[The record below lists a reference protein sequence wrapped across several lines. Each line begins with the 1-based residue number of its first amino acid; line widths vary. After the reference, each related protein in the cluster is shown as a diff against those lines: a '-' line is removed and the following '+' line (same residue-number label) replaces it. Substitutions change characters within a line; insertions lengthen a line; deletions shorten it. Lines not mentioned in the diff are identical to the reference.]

1 MNPYLRPRPHTT
13 TVSPPQHRNGVV
25 RRNQCHDMND
35 ASQSTVPNVIRHHP
49 DRRLS
54 RSSSSSRSSSRSS
67 SDGVV
72 QGPMMP
78 TPLPP
83 YQTAWQL
90 LSHSTQPQSVEH
102 EKNNDRVS
110 FLLPPPPPPININTN
125 DPNHHHPNPFWYP
138 SMIPMG
144 MHEISGAGGSGKT
157 QLACSIVVQAA
168 MTPAYRIPTTTTTT
182 AAANTPDDVLTSTM
196 ETTDYMHSTIHTTT
210 TTNDDDDDDDM
221 IRAIYISMTPSNTHK
236 VVQRITQMIQA
247 RCQEQPYN
255 DNTDH
260 NEIKSQQER
269 IQSILR
275 RIQIITCR
283 TLDDFMEICSEPQ
296 GLLTQTIRMS
306 ASSTTSSSFVR
317 IMVVDSIADLFRYN
331 DHEHHRNSK
340 SKAVTSKFTME
351 RSLHFFTLTQ
361 RLQQL
366 MTQQHSSLPLSILIL
381 NQVTSNMSEHE
392 MDHHHVHDETPAL
405 GLSWS
410 NCVHSRFQLQ
420 KRYHYV
426 HHIPM
431 NDIRTDST
439 SSRTTTNGTI
449 LPTAPINHNSNDGT
463 TMVSSPPPSPQRVL
477 QRTLTVTHST
487 RYPITRT
494 NFIITRSGCQAS
506 VH

>member
-1 MNPYLRPRPHTT
+1 MNPYLRPRPNTT
-13 TVSPPQHRNGVV
+13 TASPPPHRNGVV
-25 RRNQCHDMND
+25 RRNQYPNMND
-35 ASQSTVPNVIRHHP
+35 ASQSTVPNSIRHP
-49 DRRLS
+49 PERRPS
-54 RSSSSSRSSSRSS
+54 RSSSG
-67 SDGVV
+67 DGVV

-78 TPLPP
+78 TPPLP

-90 LSHSTQPQSVEH
+90 LSHSTQPPND

-110 FLLPPPPPPININTN
+110 FLLPPPPPININTN
-125 DPNHHHPNPFWYP
+125 ANDPNHHNPNHHHPPNPFWYP

-168 MTPAYRIPTTTTTT
+168 MTPACRIPTPTTTTT
-182 AAANTPDDVLTSTM
+182 AANTPDDVLTTTM
-196 ETTDYMHSTIHTTT
+196 EATDYMQNTIHTTT

-255 DNTDH
+255 TDNTDH
-260 NEIKSQQER
+260 EEIQSQQQQR

-340 SKAVTSKFTME
+340 SNAVTSKFTME

-439 SSRTTTNGTI
+439 SSRTTTNDTI

-463 TMVSSPPPSPQRVL
+463 TMVSSSPPSPQRVL

>member
-1 MNPYLRPRPHTT
+1 
-13 TVSPPQHRNGVV
+13 
-25 RRNQCHDMND
+25 
-35 ASQSTVPNVIRHHP
+35 
-49 DRRLS
+49 
-54 RSSSSSRSSSRSS
+54 
-67 SDGVV
+67 
-72 QGPMMP
+72 
-78 TPLPP
+78 
-83 YQTAWQL
+83 
-90 LSHSTQPQSVEH
+90 
-102 EKNNDRVS
+102 
-110 FLLPPPPPPININTN
+110 
-125 DPNHHHPNPFWYP
+125 
-138 SMIPMG
+138 
-144 MHEISGAGGSGKT
+144 
-157 QLACSIVVQAA
+157 
-168 MTPAYRIPTTTTTT
+168 MTPACRIPTPTTTTTT
-182 AAANTPDDVLTSTM
+182 KTTTNTATAANASDDVLTTTM
-196 ETTDYMHSTIHTTT
+196 EATDYMQNTIHTTT

-410 NCVHSRFQLQ
+410 NCVHSRFRLQ
-420 KRYHYV
+420 KRYHCV

-439 SSRTTTNGTI
+439 SSRTTTTGTI